1 MDWRVVRAG
10 LVGQTGLFP
19 GDRRLRELD
28 LLGDG
33 LPLLNRLTP
42 WERVGVLNFWFLGR
56 VFDQVR
62 P

>member
-1 MDWRVVRAG
+1 
-10 LVGQTGLFP
+10 
-19 GDRRLRELD
+19 LRELD

-56 VFDQVR
+56 VFDRVR